1 MGAAFVE
8 TPIEPSVLAV
18 QVMKIY
24 FDAPRKY
31 SRDRRRNTLSEHQSG
46 RLYRQIE
53 AENS

>member
-8 TPIEPSVLAV
+8 TPIEPSVVAV

-31 SRDRRRNTLSEHQSG
+31 SRDRRRNTSEHQSG

-53 AENS
+53 AET